1 MEREQ
6 QRKEREQEM
15 EIDQQGGGNIINIVK
30 DRIVSSIVRIF
41 RYWTSPQ

>member
-1 MEREQ
+1 
-6 QRKEREQEM
+6 M

-30 DRIVSSIVRIF
+30 DLIASYIGRIF